1 MCPEFYLERHIHHS
15 DMGKAKKNR
24 TKVHISAPKPRGD
37 KVRDQAIDKVEIVDR
52 ALTEEETMLSSAQPF
67 RLPDN
72 LFKNVKIGKEALQLQ
87 KLPDFDAKSTI
98 TSKSLKGLQLRKKDK
113 RKLRHEL
120 WNQKIDAI
128 QEAKKKEKEKKKKQ
142 KTPVVGD
149 IGSLGEALPTLEL
162 LLKGSAMSANKESDA
177 SKKPKG
183 IEKERK
189 RKQQALQ
196 DISLF
201 QQVLKHP
208 VFQENPTATIT
219 EHLHNKL
226 KQEEMMDL

>member
-1 MCPEFYLERHIHHS
+1 
-15 DMGKAKKNR
+15 MGKAKKNR
-24 TKVHISAPKPRGD
+24 TKMHVTAPKPRDD
-37 KVRDQAIDKVEIVDR
+37 KVMDQAMDKVEIVDQ
-52 ALTEEETMLSSAQPF
+52 ALTEGETMFSLAQPF
-67 RLPDN
+67 KLPEN

-98 TSKSLKGLQLRKKDK
+98 TNKSLKGLQLRKKDK

-120 WNQKIDAI
+120 WNQKVNAI
-128 QEAKKKEKEKKKKQ
+128 QEAKKKEKEKKQRQ

-149 IGSLGEALPTLEL
+149 IGSLVEALPTLEL
-162 LLKGSAMSANKESDA
+162 LMKGSPVSANKESERNR
-177 SKKPKG
+177 KPKG
-183 IEKERK
+183 IDKEKK

-208 VFQENPTATIT
+208 AFQENPTATIT